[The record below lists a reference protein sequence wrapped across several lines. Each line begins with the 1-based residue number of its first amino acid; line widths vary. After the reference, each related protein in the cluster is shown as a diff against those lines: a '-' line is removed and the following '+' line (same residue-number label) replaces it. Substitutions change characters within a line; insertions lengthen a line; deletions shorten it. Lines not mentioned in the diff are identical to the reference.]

1 MSDIIENL
9 ERMASFLES
18 KWRDSDDAAL
28 DAQLVSAY
36 VAACAELRAQRPFI
50 QLDNHIIRKTD
61 IIRAEV
67 SVTTVT
73 VYTRQLETDDPQ
85 ICSVAYSKR
94 LIWNSGSPQGKALL
108 EWLQG
113 QSEILVPYE
122 PLVETQEEEDPNP
135 FTAST
140 AESMKAEA
148 EDNESIDFP
157 Y

>member
-18 KWRDSDDAAL
+18 KWRDSNDDAL

-67 SVTTVT
+67 SAVTVT
-73 VYTRQLETDDPQ
+73 IYTRQLESDEPELV
-85 ICSVAYSKR
+85 SGAYSKR
-94 LIWNSGSPQGKALL
+94 LSWH
-108 EWLQG
+108 
-113 QSEILVPYE
+113 
-122 PLVETQEEEDPNP
+122 VE
-135 FTAST
+135 S
-140 AESMKAEA
+140 
-148 EDNESIDFP
+148 
-157 Y
+157 